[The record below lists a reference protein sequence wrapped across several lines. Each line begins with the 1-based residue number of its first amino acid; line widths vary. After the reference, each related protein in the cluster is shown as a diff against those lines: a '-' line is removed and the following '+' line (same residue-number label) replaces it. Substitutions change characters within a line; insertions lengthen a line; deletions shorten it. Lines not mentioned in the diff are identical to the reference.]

1 MNGCVYFSA
10 LMIILANLFEYP
22 MHKMADDDLQ
32 LVSYAVRTLDRMSD
46 VSTIV
51 QMKRLN
57 VVAAELDRRARLL
70 ISHVQRFVAANGFP
84 PLERRYHLDIDQ
96 DSPIGL
102 QWDWGN
108 EGVEAW
114 PSMDVSLVNLRNLD

>member
-1 MNGCVYFSA
+1 
-10 LMIILANLFEYP
+10 MIILANLFENP
-22 MHKMADDDLQ
+22 MHELVDDDLQ
-32 LVSYAVRTLDRMSD
+32 LTSYAVEIFDGMSD
-46 VSTIV
+46 ASAIV

-70 ISHVQRFVAANGFP
+70 IKHTQRFVAVNGP
-84 PLERRYHLDIDQ
+84 SPHLERRYRLEIGQ
-96 DSPIGL
+96 DLPTGL

-114 PSMDVSLVNLRNLD
+114 PSMDVSLVNLVNLY